1 MNNIYVITGA
11 TGGMGSTLARRF
23 KDKGDLVLCDL
34 NEELLLELQKELGVN
49 NQIIVGSVT
58 EEDVLNKIFDKVKEM
73 GRLKGIIHFAGVSET
88 FGNPEKIMEI
98 NLVGTAKLVNK
109 LEPLVTDGTII
120 INTASMTAYSTH
132 TNEDVL
138 KLLENPLDENFISN
152 ISKYLNNNADL
163 AYGLSKKGVML
174 LSKTLAPII
183 GQKGG
188 RIISI
193 SPGVIKTPMVE
204 REMAKNSEAINNL
217 ISMTPVKRIGTAS
230 DIVNLIEFLCSDQAS
245 FITGTDILIDGG
257 VTGVFEKIKHN

>member
-34 NEELLLELQKELGVN
+34 NEGLLLELQKELGVN

-58 EEDVLNKIFDKVKEM
+58 EENVLNKIFDKVKEM
-73 GRLKGIIHFAGVSET
+73 GTLKGIIHFAGVSET
-88 FGNPEKIMEI
+88 FGDPEKIMEI
-98 NLVGTAKLVNK
+98 NFVGTAKLVNK
-109 LEPLVTDGTII
+109 LEPLVTEGTVI
-120 INTASMTAYSTH
+120 INTASMTGYSTYA
-132 TNEDVL
+132 NEAVL
-138 KLLENPLDENFISN
+138 KLLENPLDDNFISN
-152 ISKYLNNNADL
+152 ISKHLNNNADL

-174 LSKTLAPII
+174 LSKNLAPVV

-204 REMAKNSEAINNL
+204 REMAKNSESINNL

-257 VTGVFEKIKHN
+257 VTGVFEKTRTN